1 MVHVTKGDVMEFR
14 NPGVL
19 ENLMT
24 GVLVGLM
31 AATLVLMA
39 SQTWLWGILGAVA
52 TYSLVGSA
60 VFLGFTILQG
70 ELNDRSKVSGTAS

>member
-1 MVHVTKGDVMEFR
+1 MEFR

-60 VFLGFTILQG
+60 VFLGFAILQG
-70 ELNDRSKVSGTAS
+70 ELNERSKVSGRSA

>member
-1 MVHVTKGDVMEFR
+1 MMEFR

-39 SQTWLWGILGAVA
+39 SQTWLWGILGAVV

-60 VFLGFTILQG
+60 VFLGFAILQG

>member
-1 MVHVTKGDVMEFR
+1 MMEFR
-14 NPGVL
+14 NPGVMD
-19 ENLMT
+19 NLFT
-24 GVLVGLM
+24 GAFVGGLAGLYVLIG
-31 AATLVLMA
+31 A
-39 SQTWLWGILGAVA
+39 QTWLWGILGAVA